1 MWTEWIETIPLDV
14 DNRYKG
20 TDKTSIENYFLDD

>member
-14 DNRYKG
+14 DNRHKG
-20 TDKTSIENYFLDD
+20 ADETLIKDYFLDD